1 MSININYGMTIMQS
15 LKQLK
20 ATKLLSK
27 RCVLKHTGWG
37 LEYTAIAVYSKPA
50 YLRSAAV
57 AFSHKHSLPDV
68 PSGLPKI
75 RIKCAALF
83 YSRHTRRP
91 PRLLA

>member
-37 LEYTAIAVYSKPA
+37 LEYTCYRMYIPTP
-50 YLRSAAV
+50 RI
-57 AFSHKHSLPDV
+57 DV
-68 PSGLPKI
+68 
-75 RIKCAALF
+75 
-83 YSRHTRRP
+83 RRL
-91 PRLLA
+91 RLLTSTLPGRRSLCTP